1 MKFVVIIAIVVVA
14 LIGVMIPGVF
24 ANSDSREIYIMPG
37 SNQDECWILSEC
49 YDSKHSSITNLLGG
63 NDVFIDDIS
72 PGDEITFI
80 NDDNVT
86 HSIRIDS
93 NCGYTEFRSGHIQ
106 PGESVIFTARFPGE
120 TTFYDELYPRN
131 IGLLKIELDENTPLT
146 VYTNMSVKKY
156 NDEITLF
163 FRIPTQ
169 FQNGGNVEIKLFD
182 QNNIIVEEG
191 TTAAVFS
198 RNIYPCFNDQ
208 IPGGFYSFSTASD
221 WQNGKYNLKAVY
233 DGFESETYFTVDNNI
248 PSEIGNVSFTIDK
261 NEYQQGDKIRVEG
274 IVNPIV
280 EKPSKAYLNGQVTY
294 PDGSNLRGINID
306 FDPIDGTFDFEV
318 DTTTE
323 YHWTVDGQYKIILKY
338 DESNSFTTFS
348 FMTKTD
354 SEIITP
360 EAIVES
366 APKLQNSGI
375 ASFVDQ
381 TKDPQHYID
390 RYNNEPKYKEW
401 FDENYPQYISIYEA
415 VGLPE
420 PFLPMTNPTP
430 IDPCTT
436 SSGMSDASTYE
447 CQKANA
453 YSKLYTNNKQPSGY
467 LALQDQE
474 SKNQRSE
481 SMCARGMELVGDTC
495 QLIETKIKESE
506 GGGCLIA
513 TATYGT
519 ELAPQVQLL
528 REIRDNNLLNTE
540 SGSAF
545 MKTFNNIYY
554 SFSPTIADW
563 ERESPVFKEA
573 VKLAI
578 TPMITSLSL
587 MENAESESEVLGI
600 GISLIALNL
609 AMYLGVPAVVIIGIR
624 KRF

>member
-1 MKFVVIIAIVVVA
+1 M
-14 LIGVMIPGVF
+14 IGIMLPSVF
-24 ANSDSREIYIMPG
+24 ANSDSREIHIMPG
-37 SNQDECWILSEC
+37 SNQIECWILSEC

-72 PGDEITFI
+72 PGDKITFI

-106 PGESVIFTARFPGE
+106 PGESVLFTARFPGE

-248 PSEIGNVSFTIDK
+248 PSEIGNFSFTIDK

-280 EKPSKAYLNGQVTY
+280 EKPSKAYLSGQVTY

-338 DESNSFTTFS
+338 DENNSFTTFS

-354 SEIITP
+354 SDIITP
-360 EAIVES
+360 EAIVELIPE
-366 APKLQNSGI
+366 AIIELTPELQNLGI
-375 ASFVDQ
+375 ASFIDQ

-401 FDENYPQYISIYEA
+401 FDTNYPQYSSIYEA
-415 VGLPE
+415 VGLEEPTPE
-420 PFLPMTNPTP
+420 PTPEPT
-430 IDPCTT
+430 
-436 SSGMSDASTYE
+436 
-447 CQKANA
+447 
-453 YSKLYTNNKQPSGY
+453 SKLCGSGT
-467 LALQDQE
+467 
-474 SKNQRSE
+474 
-481 SMCARGMELVGDTC
+481 ELVNGIC
-495 QLIETKIKESE
+495 QVIKTEEPTSTSEE

-513 TATYGT
+513 TATFGT
-519 ELAPQVQLL
+519 ELAPQVQQL
-528 REIRDNNLLNTE
+528 RELRDNSLLQTA
-540 SGSAF
+540 SGTSF
-545 MKTFNNIYY
+545 MSSFNDFYY

-573 VKLAI
+573 VKITL
-578 TPMITSLSL
+578 TPMISSLSIL
-587 MENAESESEVLGI
+587 NYVDMDSEESVLGY
-600 GISLIALNL
+600 GMSLILLNL
-609 AMYLGVPAVVIIGIR
+609 GMYFVAPALVVIKVRTKLR
-624 KRF
+624 K